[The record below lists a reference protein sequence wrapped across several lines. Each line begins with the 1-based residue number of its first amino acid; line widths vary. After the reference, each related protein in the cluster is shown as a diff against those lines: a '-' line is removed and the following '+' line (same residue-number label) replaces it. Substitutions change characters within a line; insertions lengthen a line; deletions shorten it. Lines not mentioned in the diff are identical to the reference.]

1 MKRTCFSLILLYSA
15 IMLVTCIIMFESS
28 SYLKSQVDTFFNT
41 HSYNVD
47 IIRLEKEAD
56 LIQSIYVVASNE
68 KCNKKD

>member
-1 MKRTCFSLILLYSA
+1 MKEVCFSLILLYSA

-28 SYLKSQVDTFFNT
+28 SYLKSKVDAFFNT

-47 IIRLEKEAD
+47 IIRLEKETN